1 MMAELILALHVS
13 SATGSDSN
21 PGTVERPFQSILKA
35 SQAAKPG
42 TTVHVAPGTYAG
54 GFQTTASGTAAAP
67 IRYVSDVKWGA
78 RIVPPRSGGGREAWD
93 NRGANVV
100 IDGFEIDGGAAEGG
114 AAGGTP
120 WLFGLYTAGSNSVVR
135 NMKVHG
141 IARSAAAMGV
151 ANTGQGGAGIMADGW
166 AGGTGMTVTGNEVYD
181 IGPAKR
187 SSGLV
192 HGVYMATSGLV
203 QNNLVYQ
210 IAGDGVTSWHDA
222 TNLTIVN
229 NTVFQARGAGI
240 MIGSGDHYHGGAPH
254 DHSTVSN
261 NIVYDNRKGI
271 EEHGALGSHNSYSNN
286 LVHGNRADW
295 RLRTGKA
302 TGSIDADPEFV
313 NYRKLGG
320 GDYRLAARSPAVDAG
335 LSEGA
340 PATDIDGV
348 PRPQGK
354 GIDVGAHERVP
365 EAPERR
371 EPPGRQLLTRQ
382 TATSGGG
389 Q

>member
-1 MMAELILALHVS
+1 MAELIVALHVS
-13 SATGSDSN
+13 SAKGSDSN
-21 PGTVERPFQSILKA
+21 PGTVDRPFQSILKA
-35 SQAAKPG
+35 SQVARPG
-42 TTVHVAPGTYAG
+42 TTVHVAPGTYRG
-54 GFQTTASGTAAAP
+54 GFQTTASGTVNAP

-78 RIVPPRSGGGREAWD
+78 RIVPGSGGGHEAWD
-93 NRGANVV
+93 NRGSNVV
-100 IDGFEIDGGAAEGG
+100 IDGFEIDGSV
-114 AAGGTP
+114 AGGGKP

-135 NMKVHG
+135 NMKVHD
-141 IARSAAAMGV
+141 IARSTAAMKV
-151 ANTGQGGAGIMADGW
+151 ADTGQGGAGIMADGW
-166 AGGTGMTVTGNEVYD
+166 AGGTNMTVIGNEVYD

-222 TNLTIVN
+222 TDLIIVN

-240 MIGSGDHYHGGAPH
+240 MIGAGDHYHGDAPH
-254 DHSTVSN
+254 DHSQVSN

-271 EEHGALGSHNSYSNN
+271 EEHGELGFHNSYSNN
-286 LVHGNRADW
+286 LVYGNRSDW

-302 TGSIDADPEFV
+302 SGSIGADPGFV

-320 GDYRLAARSPAVDAG
+320 GDYRLTAGSPAVDAG
-335 LSEGA
+335 ISESA
-340 PATDIDGV
+340 PATDVRGV

-354 GIDVGAHERVP
+354 SIDVGAHERVAESR
-365 EAPERR
+365 EASD
-371 EPPGRQLLTRQ
+371 RQSSIRQ
-382 TATSGGG
+382 PATSGRA